1 MMKYYL
7 ITSNDDGTDFEEFT
21 EEELLERINNGDEY
35 NFTDEFPPEPDTMY
49 WGNTEL
55 IIQGNI
61 IVPKEKKVVER
72 YEL

>member
-7 ITSNDDGTDFEEFT
+7 ITSNDDGTDIEEFT
-21 EEELLERINNGDEY
+21 EEKLLERINNGDEY
-35 NFTDEFPPEPDTMY
+35 NFTDEFPSEPDTMY
-49 WGNTEL
+49 WSGTEL